1 MSQILFIMDTTRV
14 STFATFFK
22 IESRLTWHAD
32 RHPSQTTE
40 QPGQQQQDG
49 GQATHFFSE
58 KHHLQSQFFSFF
70 ILVHF
75 YRQKMYLFNYL
86 CLLASCCVLF
96 SMPPLFEIETKFYS
110 KLWAALQEFATFY
123 IWSTETKYIVFF
135 GKCLVKRKYESF
147 WQSLNLSP
155 AEGFES
161 HIRPKSD
168 VFPLLKITQFEF
180 WRVSKTRPFKFS
192 VKSWRGVLATIRNN
206 PSTKHGEPFRLILGS
221 DKSSPTYLVSHS
233 LQVIFV
239 GTIDLEMICKPLADG

>member
-1 MSQILFIMDTTRV
+1 MAENQQTSTARNGDDYHSYQLKLQVGVKRSRQMSQILFIMDTTRV

-32 RHPSQTTE
+32 RYPTQTTE

-123 IWSTETKYIVFF
+123 I
-135 GKCLVKRKYESF
+135 
-147 WQSLNLSP
+147 
-155 AEGFES
+155 
-161 HIRPKSD
+161 
-168 VFPLLKITQFEF
+168 
-180 WRVSKTRPFKFS
+180 
-192 VKSWRGVLATIRNN
+192 
-206 PSTKHGEPFRLILGS
+206 
-221 DKSSPTYLVSHS
+221 
-233 LQVIFV
+233 
-239 GTIDLEMICKPLADG
+239 